1 MEDGV
6 GRRLGRLEIDVYYGN
21 GKDNPSLTTR
31 MATAEGD
38 ICAMQE
44 ANKET
49 RKDSK
54 QIKLMLLGALL
65 TLAADLLS
73 KWIHL

>member
-1 MEDGV
+1 MEEGASK
-6 GRRLGRLEIDVYYGN
+6 RLGRLENDVYYGN

-38 ICAMQE
+38 ICDMQE
-44 ANKET
+44 QNKEN